1 LDTMVKREIE
11 RSPMT
16 HGAQNECFSPM
27 TPQKKECC
35 QAPSLYQMKPNIFSF
50 WAHMRFKEKE
60 LTDRGKFVLFIV
72 DFDRLAYKGLIG
84 LAMFL

>member
-11 RSPMT
+11 RSPI
-16 HGAQNECFSPM
+16 
-27 TPQKKECC
+27 TPRKKECC

-50 WAHMRFKEKE
+50 CAHMRFKEKE
-60 LTDRGKFVLFIV
+60 LTDRGKFLFFIV

-84 LAMFL
+84 LAMFS